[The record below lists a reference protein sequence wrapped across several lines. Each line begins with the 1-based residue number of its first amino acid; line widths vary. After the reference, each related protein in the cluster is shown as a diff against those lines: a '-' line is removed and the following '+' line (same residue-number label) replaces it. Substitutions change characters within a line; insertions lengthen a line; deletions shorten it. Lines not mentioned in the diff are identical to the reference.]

1 MATSS
6 NHFLALLRFSLGI
19 DREFNFRP
27 TAGEWAQLYEQSL
40 RQSLV
45 GVTYEGVSRLPE
57 DCFEPAAS
65 GGADAQTHLP
75 QLLALQ
81 WASDAEVIAGLN
93 DLQDRKAAQL
103 TARFEEQGHR
113 TVILKGQANA
123 LLYPNPLSR
132 QPGDIDIYVDGGRE
146 RVAAT
151 LRRLGMAEDPD
162 SHSEHHFHLI
172 PDADGIEVEVHYKP
186 SSGNLNAITNQRLQA
201 YLMQLLGGGGG
212 TALCD
217 AGFRVPPL
225 AFALAMQL
233 SHICRHVMEWGLGL
247 RQIVDY
253 YFLLRTSTDDDRR
266 QLAARL
272 KELGLRPAAAAL
284 MWVLAETLHLP
295 GELMVTAPDRWRGRW
310 LLDRLLDGGNF
321 GWYGTRIPSHG
332 AWRRFAFGRRQ
343 AFGLIWFC
351 PKEAQKIKRE
361 ELQYWRT
368 LFVTIPLRIKQRKL
382 SISVPKK

>member
-1 MATSS
+1 MNHHSNEQFFSLLRYALGAASS
-6 NHFLALLRFSLGI
+6 FDACPTEAEWRYIYEQGVRQSVIALLF
-19 DREFNFRP
+19 
-27 TAGEWAQLYEQSL
+27 TAVNRLRDEQEPPLELTMKWATE
-40 RQSLV
+40 
-45 GVTYEGVSRLPE
+45 
-57 DCFEPAAS
+57 
-65 GGADAQTHLP
+65 
-75 QLLALQ
+75 
-81 WASDAEVIAGLN
+81 AEVIAGLN
-93 DLQDRKAAQL
+93 DLQNRKAARL
-103 TARFEEQGHR
+103 TELFEQQGHH
-113 TVILKGQANA
+113 TAILKGQANA
-123 LLYPNPLSR
+123 RLYPDPLSR

-146 RVAAT
+146 RVEAT

-172 PDADGIEVEVHYKP
+172 PDADGIEVEVHFKP
-186 SSGNLNAITNQRLQA
+186 SSGNLNPKTNRRLQA
-201 YLMQLLGGGGG
+201 YLMQQLDDG

-217 AGFRVPPL
+217 AGFRVPST
-225 AFALAMQL
+225 AFALTMQL

-295 GELMVTAPDRWRGRW
+295 KELMVTAPDRWRGRW
-310 LLDRLLDGGNF
+310 LLGRLLDGGNF
-321 GWYGTRIPSHG
+321 GWYGTRMPSHG

-343 AFGLIWFC
+343 TFVLIWFC